1 MIHLNYRFE
10 IIKEHSGWFLN
21 RNPRFIL
28 QGGININKIIQKN
41 WPFILGENAKLYW
54 MDKPYKL
61 DNKWVLDV
69 YFKCDRLIEKIT
81 VDWATIHF
89 LAFGRYYSNGNFNSS
104 QIHKNAIIKDIN
116 LNKIKFI
123 INKDCLD
130 VTYEEI
136 KTDIFVG
143 YKNGIEYRI
152 PALEII
158 RAVIATNRFL
168 LNRIVELD
176 SLAKYFIYKYDE
188 KNNLYIDFFDEYE
201 RKLLSSDFVRH
212 LAWIITNE
220 NILKMFNQLGQNLW
234 LEGNIKYDFLFKEFD
249 IKARVHE
256 DRKVVRILEITEFK
270 NKKINAEK
278 IYIRSKYINELYR
291 SKEPK
296 LRKYKNLNEI
306 EDKILDSKIDGAY
319 KNESDFINT
328 LDTKHIYSGD
338 VKINRMKRNKK
349 ILRTKEDENTKT
361 HEVENDNLR
370 TTADTGGLD
379 KAKALEYESI
389 EEVNVNGELEEFIE
403 IMRLLKNNQNIE
415 DVKITINDL
424 PEGKRGKK
432 FSKLQDSKT
441 NRQYVVGK
449 VIMKNRKEYSL
460 LEVEREEKS
469 LSMLLLHS
477 VETIDWT
484 SICFKLTLGLVNK
497 NGTWDSSSL
506 KKLEMKGVYSK
517 RIRHKSEKS
526 SIYDKCD
533 YIYEKI
539 IEDRY

>member
-1 MIHLNYRFE
+1 
-10 IIKEHSGWFLN
+10 
-21 RNPRFIL
+21 
-28 QGGININKIIQKN
+28 
-41 WPFILGENAKLYW
+41 

-338 VKINRMKRNKK
+338 VKINR
-349 ILRTKEDENTKT
+349 
-361 HEVENDNLR
+361 
-370 TTADTGGLD
+370 G
-379 KAKALEYESI
+379 
-389 EEVNVNGELEEFIE
+389 
-403 IMRLLKNNQNIE
+403 
-415 DVKITINDL
+415 
-424 PEGKRGKK
+424 
-432 FSKLQDSKT
+432 
-441 NRQYVVGK
+441 
-449 VIMKNRKEYSL
+449 
-460 LEVEREEKS
+460 
-469 LSMLLLHS
+469 
-477 VETIDWT
+477 
-484 SICFKLTLGLVNK
+484 C
-497 NGTWDSSSL
+497 
-506 KKLEMKGVYSK
+506 
-517 RIRHKSEKS
+517 
-526 SIYDKCD
+526 
-533 YIYEKI
+533 
-539 IEDRY
+539 

>member
-1 MIHLNYRFE
+1 
-10 IIKEHSGWFLN
+10 
-21 RNPRFIL
+21 
-28 QGGININKIIQKN
+28 
-41 WPFILGENAKLYW
+41 

>member
-1 MIHLNYRFE
+1 VAY
-10 IIKEHSGWFLN
+10 K
-21 RNPRFIL
+21 
-28 QGGININKIIQKN
+28 IN
-41 WPFILGENAKLYW
+41 
-54 MDKPYKL
+54 
-61 DNKWVLDV
+61 
-69 YFKCDRLIEKIT
+69 CRLTQFPI
-81 VDWATIHF
+81 
-89 LAFGRYYSNGNFNSS
+89 
-104 QIHKNAIIKDIN
+104 
-116 LNKIKFI
+116 
-123 INKDCLD
+123 
-130 VTYEEI
+130 
-136 KTDIFVG
+136 
-143 YKNGIEYRI
+143 
-152 PALEII
+152 
-158 RAVIATNRFL
+158 
-168 LNRIVELD
+168 
-176 SLAKYFIYKYDE
+176 AKY
-188 KNNLYIDFFDEYE
+188 
-201 RKLLSSDFVRH
+201 
-212 LAWIITNE
+212 
-220 NILKMFNQLGQNLW
+220 
-234 LEGNIKYDFLFKEFD
+234 
-249 IKARVHE
+249 
-256 DRKVVRILEITEFK
+256 
-270 NKKINAEK
+270 
-278 IYIRSKYINELYR
+278 
-291 SKEPK
+291 
-296 LRKYKNLNEI
+296 RKYKNLNEI